1 MYNQIYDFVTAN
13 SCLLITLLFSLIGLF
28 IALLNKKKQE
38 VYASIPILINSAE
51 KLEYSNDA
59 KFKSVLKIAYDL
71 IPGIFKIF
79 ISEQDI
85 ARAVQYTFSKL
96 KEYSKEQARQEAIKA
111 IAMTAKN
118 NIADELV
125 TGTQQAAEISN
136 NTSETKT
143 S

>member
-13 SCLLITLLFSLIGLF
+13 SGLLITLLFSLIGLF